1 MTTTVARHEDWGVA
15 WDTES
20 QSHTYLRDAD
30 VAFDEQGILSVGD
43 RYEGSHHAFEQD
55 FQSAPAVLSAVRAG
69 TVRFRRTPSS
79 IVSPK
84 FRRTIAQR
92 Y

>member
-1 MTTTVARHEDWGVA
+1 MTTTVVRHEDRGVA

-30 VAFDEQGILSVGD
+30 VAFDEQEILSVGD

-55 FQSAPAVLSAVRAG
+55 FQ
-69 TVRFRRTPSS
+69 
-79 IVSPK
+79 
-84 FRRTIAQR
+84 
-92 Y
+92 